1 MKDKKQQ
8 VTTPVTKK
16 HMKQKFKEVREV
28 IFTPENEP
36 KEKELEMFEVVKDV
50 IASPEFKPTKKDL
63 KKQIKSLQDQ
73 VFKLED
79 DVLFWKAQLEEFNRW
94 IGDAKKTQ

>member
-1 MKDKKQQ
+1 MKDKK
-8 VTTPVTKK
+8 
-16 HMKQKFKEVREV
+16 V
-28 IFTPENEP
+28 IFTPEP
-36 KEKELEMFEVVKDV
+36 
-50 IASPEFKPTKKDL
+50 KPTKRDL
-63 KKQIKSLQDQ
+63 KQQIKILQDQ